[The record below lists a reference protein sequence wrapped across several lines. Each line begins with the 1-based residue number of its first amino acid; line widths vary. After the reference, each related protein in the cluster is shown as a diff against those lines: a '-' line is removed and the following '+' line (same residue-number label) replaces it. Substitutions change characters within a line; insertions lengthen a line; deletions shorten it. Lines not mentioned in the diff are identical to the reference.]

1 MADSLDVSERVGR
14 QAKTKE
20 RKECLQK
27 KKRWGENKREIK
39 QKDTKKDWK
48 KEGKEMQENLN
59 Q

>member
-27 KKRWGENKREIK
+27 KKGGGK
-39 QKDTKKDWK
+39 QKRD
-48 KEGKEMQENLN
+48 
-59 Q
+59 

>member
-27 KKRWGENKREIK
+27 KKGGETKERLNKKTQRKIGK
-39 QKDTKKDWK
+39 K
-48 KEGKEMQENLN
+48 KEKKCRKI
-59 Q
+59 